1 MKPIPCDRCR
11 VSLERVSVPKHH
23 SRPHLIFE
31 TSGQGIQARPKQYV
45 SVPDNRSVVPRLRS
59 AAAQPG
65 LIDSEPNRWD
75 ESHESTCLDM
85 NQQTQSHTHSGAHT
99 SESIART
106 LFAVILLMPPATGVS
121 ITIDSREKKKK
132 KTVSNDL
139 IWSNQQLFY
148 HPPSNKL
155 ACGDNVSVLSRDT
168 SRVSLFCDG
177 PPPLNALVQLVFA
190 GNPSI

>member
-132 KTVSNDL
+132 KQFQMISFEVTNSSFITRRL
-139 IWSNQQLFY
+139 INWHVGIMY
-148 HPPSNKL
+148 PSCH
-155 ACGDNVSVLSRDT
+155 ATQAGFHSFVM
-168 SRVSLFCDG
+168 G
-177 PPPLNALVQLVFA
+177 PLL
-190 GNPSI
+190 